1 MQNSPEGVRLA
12 VQQRADFVE
21 LDVVRL
27 DSGGYVCAHGLSS
40 RWPLADCLA
49 QVGGD
54 MEVMLH
60 LKGRYEAPDLIRL
73 AGEIEQQVPLNRV
86 VFAAH
91 GSAVLHRLREV
102 LPDVRLARFGLLPA
116 LASLWRQQP
125 WEYCLINSLV
135 LQRWLVSALQ
145 KRGYYVVA
153 SCVWEWRSRRSIEK
167 LGVDGA
173 FVNLHRNAEDQPI

>member
-12 VQQRADFVE
+12 VQQGADFVE
-21 LDVVRL
+21 LDVVKVA
-27 DSGGYVCAHGLSS
+27 SGGYACAHGLGS

-49 QVGGD
+49 QVGGGMD
-54 MEVMLH
+54 VMLH

-73 AGEIEQQVPLNRV
+73 AGEIERQVPLPRM

-91 GSAVLHRLREV
+91 RGTVLRTMRGV

-116 LASLWRQQP
+116 LVALWREQP

-135 LQRWLVSALQ
+135 LRGWLVSALQ
-145 KRGYYVVA
+145 KRGFHVFA
-153 SCVWEWRSRRSIEK
+153 SCVWEWRSRRSVER

-173 FVNLHRNAEDQPI
+173 FVNLYRNVENQRT